1 MFCIRLIM
9 YFDKSLVILSATII
23 GISIAS
29 FAIIIGAPAGIAS
42 SSLRFAFSIAT
53 GILKKLLKTTGN
65 KNKNENNKIKKW

>member
-53 GILKKLLKTTGN
+53 GILKKLLKTKGN
-65 KNKNENNKIKKW
+65 KNKNENNKIKK